1 MEKKKKRRSSAS
13 VGSNVV
19 RKKTAN
25 SRNSRKVRPAGSK
38 VKRNK
43 NGKEKK
49 KMSKI
54 KKFFIIVALLLVLAV
69 LVCIGIFCGI
79 FFSDKFALSRE
90 DLLLSN
96 ANTVVY
102 DRDGNVIAE
111 LSGTETRKIISYDQ
125 MSKHLPDAFVAIED
139 ERFYQHKGVDFK
151 RTLAATTT
159 YLAKGDSSFGGSTIT
174 QQLIKNITNER
185 ENSGS
190 AGVER
195 KIKEMSRAYQVEKM
209 IS

>member
-1 MEKKKKRRSSAS
+1 MKKKKKRRSSAS
-13 VGSNVV
+13 VGSKVV
-19 RKKTAN
+19 RRKPTINRNGKTV
-25 SRNSRKVRPAGSK
+25 KPAGSK
-38 VKRNK
+38 IKKNK

-49 KMSKI
+49 KMSKL
-54 KKFFIIVALLLVLAV
+54 KKFFIIVALLIVLTV
-69 LVCIGIFCGI
+69 LVGIGIFCGI

-96 ANTVVY
+96 ANTIVY

-111 LSGTETRKIISYDQ
+111 LSGSETRKIISYDQ

-159 YLAKGDSSFGGSTIT
+159 YLAKGDSSFGGSTIREIIVV
-174 QQLIKNITNER
+174 LPVLKER
-185 ENSGS
+185 
-190 AGVER
+190 
-195 KIKEMSRAYQVEKM
+195 
-209 IS
+209 